1 MKVAKRGSG
10 VAKCVRDLYENETKK
25 SALSKSNSLNYKYID
40 EIKELKKVIN
50 MGYIMNLRKFV
61 GHEPLI
67 GIGATTLVFNDKKEL
82 LLNLRSDTNTW
93 GIPGGSMEL
102 FETIEDTAIRELKEE
117 AGILA
122 NDLELVTVLSGKDYY
137 FEYPNG
143 DKMCTVIVL
152 FKVTNYNGK
161 IHINDDESKQLKF
174 FNINNLPNM
183 ESRAKNIIDLI
194 INNK

>member
-1 MKVAKRGSG
+1 
-10 VAKCVRDLYENETKK
+10 
-25 SALSKSNSLNYKYID
+25 
-40 EIKELKKVIN
+40 
-50 MGYIMNLRKFV
+50 MGYIMNLRKHV

-102 FETIEDTAIRELKEE
+102 YETIEETAVRELKEE
-117 AGILA
+117 AGISA
-122 NDLELVTVLSGKDYY
+122 DELELVTVLSGNEYY

-152 FKVTNYNGK
+152 FKVLNYTGK
-161 IHINDDESKQLKF
+161 VKVSDNESKKLEF
-174 FNINNLPNM
+174 FSLYKLPNM
-183 ESRAKNIIDLI
+183 ESRAKAIIDRILDGSI
-194 INNK
+194 KI